1 LGQWILIDLSFG
13 STSWIS
19 QQNTL
24 VAEQNHYTMP
34 TLLDTKAEIFA
45 KYGLVGTPG
54 TFIAHRQGN
63 FSCA

>member
-34 TLLDTKAEIFA
+34 TLLDTKAEISVIPCRLEPDKRF
-45 KYGLVGTPG
+45 G
-54 TFIAHRQGN
+54 RM
-63 FSCA
+63 